1 MRLRTIWLYLLI
13 ILLAAVT
20 LLVIFRDGEPPSA
33 PASPATAADGP
44 ARPPAQPPPVRPD
57 GPADWDVFADA
68 PLGTTFRRDRYT
80 DPTKGGISGH
90 VHDAQGRPA
99 AGVMVEIIDAMVLGQ
114 PSQFFTTTKAHTD
127 RNGYYAFMDLQPD
140 RYYFLCGVEREV
152 LPVGAG
158 ELLVRDVVLPG
169 SGKVSGEVVDAAGRH
184 IFPAFVYLINAQ
196 VRLVTRTTETG
207 RFQIAGVPSGEFQ
220 LFARADGFTPS
231 ARKDLQLEEAEDESG
246 ITLLLESGCVV
257 SGVVRDGAG
266 RGLPDVMVSTQP
278 DAARLGT
285 VSTQTD
291 AAGLFELEGVP
302 AGRITLQVW
311 AEGTY
316 TRVGPTLEV
325 LPDRPNTVEIV
336 LAGTARLV
344 VQVITSD
351 GSDLPEDLHVA
362 LRPRSAPRSRSAGA
376 GPLRAQPDA
385 TGRCELTRLE
395 AGSYQLQVETAS
407 RLYLPVT
414 ERSVELR
421 EGAGQEV
428 AITLDRGA
436 AINGVVRNT
445 DGSSARNF
453 RVSLTMRESGGRVQ
467 RRSASSDADGRFV
480 FDLLPAGIATLEINA
495 NGFLPV
501 KQDNLAVP
509 AGADVPVTLTV
520 DRGTQLEGRVTDE
533 DGNPCPNVN
542 VIARP
547 YGDSSFRA
555 VSQAITGPDGR
566 YAMSGLRAGTYVV
579 YAVRRGGGRS
589 TASQSQSISVERP
602 GARLT
607 LDIPLRPLSGPAP
620 PPR

>member
-1 MRLRTIWLYLLI
+1 
-13 ILLAAVT
+13 
-20 LLVIFRDGEPPSA
+20 
-33 PASPATAADGP
+33 
-44 ARPPAQPPPVRPD
+44 
-57 GPADWDVFADA
+57 
-68 PLGTTFRRDRYT
+68 
-80 DPTKGGISGH
+80 
-90 VHDAQGRPA
+90 
-99 AGVMVEIIDAMVLGQ
+99 
-114 PSQFFTTTKAHTD
+114 
-127 RNGYYAFMDLQPD
+127 
-140 RYYFLCGVEREV
+140 
-152 LPVGAG
+152 
-158 ELLVRDVVLPG
+158 
-169 SGKVSGEVVDAAGRH
+169 
-184 IFPAFVYLINAQ
+184 
-196 VRLVTRTTETG
+196 
-207 RFQIAGVPSGEFQ
+207 
-220 LFARADGFTPS
+220 
-231 ARKDLQLEEAEDESG
+231 
-246 ITLLLESGCVV
+246 
-257 SGVVRDGAG
+257 
-266 RGLPDVMVSTQP
+266 
-278 DAARLGT
+278 
-285 VSTQTD
+285 
-291 AAGLFELEGVP
+291 
-302 AGRITLQVW
+302 
-311 AEGTY
+311 
-316 TRVGPTLEV
+316 
-325 LPDRPNTVEIV
+325 
-336 LAGTARLV
+336 
-344 VQVITSD
+344 
-351 GSDLPEDLHVA
+351 LPEDLHVA

-395 AGSYQLQVETAS
+395 AGTYQVQVETAS

-428 AITLDRGA
+428 AITLDRAA

-467 RRSASSDADGRFV
+467 RRSASSDTDGRFV

-533 DGNPCPNVN
+533 DCNPCPNVN

-589 TASQSQSISVERP
+589 TASQSQSISVERS

-607 LDIPLRPLSGPAP
+607 LDITLRPLGGPAP